1 MPIKTKKSF
10 SFILFQA
17 ILKTVR
23 EHLTKMCTHEHGY
36 VFILALVNSLDDT
49 KALKKSIFDPI
60 FEDIKTIIASEW
72 GRKVIEWFVAP
83 GDTACN
89 HPHTIALLEEGLK
102 FSKKAKDV
110 RRAELL
116 EAVDE
121 SLCKAIAEDPYF
133 WLRGG
138 HTALTTGNILKNCKN
153 AQAGLDA
160 LAEVVCSVDWMVTL
174 KEPQQEEDKEQTKIK
189 KMLEAD
195 DKEDD
200 KKEVK
205 PDFISG
211 IEHPGIHIALKK
223 LLKLTKFP
231 ASLTAK
237 ITDQVVSFIGWKQ

>member
-1 MPIKTKKSF
+1 
-10 SFILFQA
+10 
-17 ILKTVR
+17 
-23 EHLTKMCTHEHGY
+23 MCTHEHGH

-60 FEDIKTIIASEW
+60 FEEIKTIIASEW

-138 HTALTTGNILKNCKN
+138 HMALTTGHILKNCKN

-160 LAEVVCSVDWMVTL
+160 LADVVCNVEWMVTL
-174 KEPQQEEDKEQTKIK
+174 KEPQQEEDPEQKKIK

-195 DKEDD
+195 DEIEEEEE
-200 KKEVK
+200 KKKVK
-205 PDFISG
+205 AEFVSG
-211 IEHPGIHIALKK
+211 IEHAGIHIALKK

-231 ASLTAK
+231 ASVTAK
-237 ITDQVVSFIGWKQ
+237 ITDQVVSLIERKKTSGS